1 METIYS
7 AVEWLVL
14 GVIAVLAR
22 VGFALAVVLLAIAVL
37 VPIVYAFEGGRRLL
51 ARLRGIRELHG
62 LEWRSSPF
70 YSTAHL
76 WLSERGGVVRL
87 GVDALGARL
96 LSRVDQVALP
106 VAGVK
111 VAKGAPIATFTAGGH
126 LVSVPAPVDGV
137 VTTVNGRLRTDPAA
151 ATTRPY
157 GGGWLLELLPAD
169 AAFRELLRAAAARRW
184 FDGEAARLA
193 LALEH
198 AHGLAA
204 ADGGVPTVPHRA
216 LLSDEQFER
225 LAAEFLQATVSPAQA
240 A

>member
-37 VPIVYAFEGGRRLL
+37 LPVVYAFEGGRRLL
-51 ARLRGIRELHG
+51 ARLRGIQELHG
-62 LEWRSSPF
+62 LEWRQSPF

-76 WLSERGGVVRL
+76 WLRERGSVVRL
-87 GVDALGARL
+87 GLDALGARL

-106 VAGVK
+106 AVGAK
-111 VAKGAPIATFTAGGH
+111 VARGEPIATFTAGGH

-137 VTTVNGRLRTDPAA
+137 VTTVNSRLRSEPAA
-151 ATTRPY
+151 ATARPY
-157 GGGWLLELLPAD
+157 GVGWLVELVPVD
-169 AAFRELLRAAAARRW
+169 AAFRQLPRAGAARAW

-193 LALEH
+193 LALDR
-198 AHGLAA
+198 AHGVAA
-204 ADGGVPTVPHRA
+204 ADGGVPVVPHRT